1 MVSRSSSGSVL
12 PIIYAMRAG
21 KKWESITILLIGAF
35 SKYVNSLQEGEERT
49 KDQIST
55 LKMLRE
61 LCPQIRPRSQ
71 LRLTQ
76 PSLALA

>member
-1 MVSRSSSGSVL
+1 
-12 PIIYAMRAG
+12 MRAG

-61 LCPQIRPRSQ
+61 FSPQIRPRSQ

-76 PSLALA
+76 TLARPGLM